1 MATGT
6 LIYEGK
12 AKKIY
17 TTGHPD
23 EVLQYF
29 KDDATAFNAQ
39 KRGTIVEKGI
49 INNKVSERL
58 FRLLEQSGV
67 PTHFVERKSDREML
81 TKKVTIV
88 PVEVVVRNVVAG
100 SLAKRLGLKEGDR
113 IHPPIVEWYY
123 KNDALGDPLV
133 ADDHVRLL
141 KLATPEQLT
150 EIRRLA
156 LKVNG
161 VLQPFFAERRM
172 WQFVLAIE
180 GLKDTCE
187 HFNIPIVSGNV
198 SFYNETNG
206 LSIYPTPML
215 GMVGLIE
222 EAARAMTQW
231 FRDDGDAIVL
241 LGQTRDDL
249 GGSEYLKVLQH
260 REQGSPPLLNL
271 DTEKALHAFALKV
284 IHGAIGRSGPVARTG
299 GRDGPEIPTA
309 EIGRE
314 H

>member
-12 AKKIY
+12 AKKIF

-100 SLAKRLGLKEGDR
+100 SLAKRLGLKEGEA
-113 IHPPIVEWYY
+113 ILPPIVEWYY
-123 KNDALGDPLV
+123 KNDALGDPLI

-141 KLATPEQLT
+141 NLATPEQLV

-156 LKVNG
+156 LKVNS

-172 WQFVLAIE
+172 ILVDFKLEFGLHNGRLILADEISP
-180 GLKDTCE
+180 DTCRFWDQATKE
-187 HFNIPIVSGNV
+187 SMDKDRFRKD
-198 SFYNETNG
+198 
-206 LSIYPTPML
+206 L
-215 GMVGLIE
+215 GKIE
-222 EAARAMTQW
+222 EAYHE
-231 FRDDGDAIVL
+231 VL
-241 LGQTRDDL
+241 RRVCG
-249 GGSEYLKVLQH
+249 
-260 REQGSPPLLNL
+260 
-271 DTEKALHAFALKV
+271 
-284 IHGAIGRSGPVARTG
+284 
-299 GRDGPEIPTA
+299 
-309 EIGRE
+309 
-314 H
+314 

>member
-1 MATGT
+1 MAAGT

-12 AKKIY
+12 AKKIF
-17 TTGHPD
+17 TTGQPD

-81 TKKVTIV
+81 TKKVTII
-88 PVEVVVRNVVAG
+88 PVEVVVRNVIAG
-100 SLAKRLGLKEGDR
+100 SLAKRLGLKEGEA
-113 IHPPIVEWYY
+113 IQPPIVEWYY

-141 KLATPEQLT
+141 KLAIPEQLV

-156 LKVNG
+156 LKVNS

-172 WQFVLAIE
+172 ILVDFKLEFGIHNGRLILADEISP
-180 GLKDTCE
+180 DTCRFWDAGTKE
-187 HFNIPIVSGNV
+187 SMDKDRFRKD
-198 SFYNETNG
+198 
-206 LSIYPTPML
+206 L
-215 GMVGLIE
+215 GKIE
-222 EAARAMTQW
+222 EAYQE
-231 FRDDGDAIVL
+231 VL
-241 LGQTRDDL
+241 KRVCG
-249 GGSEYLKVLQH
+249 
-260 REQGSPPLLNL
+260 
-271 DTEKALHAFALKV
+271 
-284 IHGAIGRSGPVARTG
+284 
-299 GRDGPEIPTA
+299 
-309 EIGRE
+309 
-314 H
+314 

>member
-12 AKKIY
+12 AKKIF

-100 SLAKRLGLKEGDR
+100 SLAKRLGLKEGEA
-113 IHPPIVEWYY
+113 ILPPIVEWYY
-123 KNDALGDPLV
+123 KNDALGDPLI

-141 KLATPEQLT
+141 NLATPEQLV

-156 LKVNG
+156 LQVNS

-172 WQFVLAIE
+172 ILVDFKLEFGLHNGRLILADEISP
-180 GLKDTCE
+180 DTCRFWDQATKE
-187 HFNIPIVSGNV
+187 SMDKDRFRKD
-198 SFYNETNG
+198 
-206 LSIYPTPML
+206 L
-215 GMVGLIE
+215 GKIE
-222 EAARAMTQW
+222 EAYHE
-231 FRDDGDAIVL
+231 VL
-241 LGQTRDDL
+241 RRVCG
-249 GGSEYLKVLQH
+249 
-260 REQGSPPLLNL
+260 
-271 DTEKALHAFALKV
+271 
-284 IHGAIGRSGPVARTG
+284 
-299 GRDGPEIPTA
+299 
-309 EIGRE
+309 
-314 H
+314 

>member
-12 AKKIY
+12 AKKIF

-100 SLAKRLGLKEGDR
+100 SLAKRLGLKEGEA
-113 IHPPIVEWYY
+113 ILPPIVEWYY
-123 KNDALGDPLV
+123 KNDALGDPLI

-141 KLATPEQLT
+141 NLATPEQLV

-156 LKVNG
+156 LTVNS

-172 WQFVLAIE
+172 ILVDFKLEFGLHNGRLILADEISP
-180 GLKDTCE
+180 DTCRFWDQATKE
-187 HFNIPIVSGNV
+187 SRDKDRFRKD
-198 SFYNETNG
+198 
-206 LSIYPTPML
+206 L
-215 GMVGLIE
+215 GKIE
-222 EAARAMTQW
+222 EAYQE
-231 FRDDGDAIVL
+231 VL
-241 LGQTRDDL
+241 RRVCG
-249 GGSEYLKVLQH
+249 
-260 REQGSPPLLNL
+260 
-271 DTEKALHAFALKV
+271 
-284 IHGAIGRSGPVARTG
+284 
-299 GRDGPEIPTA
+299 
-309 EIGRE
+309 
-314 H
+314 